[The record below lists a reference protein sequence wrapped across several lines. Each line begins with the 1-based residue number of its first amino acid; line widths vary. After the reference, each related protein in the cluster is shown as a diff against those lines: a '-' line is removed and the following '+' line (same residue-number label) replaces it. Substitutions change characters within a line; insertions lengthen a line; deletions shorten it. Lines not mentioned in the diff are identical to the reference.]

1 MRKTSIALF
10 CILMT
15 GAALAQTPTA
25 PAQAPAGPPPGG
37 PQLPGAQTF
46 QANCQS
52 CHGNNLQ
59 GGRGPS
65 LFAEPLLSSHS
76 DDQLR
81 QIIKTGV
88 ANSEMPSFA
97 GRLSD
102 EEISQTIA
110 YLRIQGGRLKAA
122 PPFVPD
128 PNGQVIHSEKQT
140 FRIEVVASGLET
152 PWGEAFLPDGRMLVT
167 ERTGAVRVVDHGKL
181 SPTPVAGTPKV
192 FVRQDG
198 GMLDVAYHNG
208 WIYLSYTE
216 VEPGVTPAPGSDTAP
231 TPAPPTMTVLVRG
244 HIRDNQWTDNHEIFR
259 APNSLYTTT
268 SDHYGSRFLFDGK
281 GHLFFSLGE
290 RHNMVNAQSLST
302 PLGKIHRVNEDGS
315 IPKDNPFLNVPGAWP
330 SIWSLGHRNPEG
342 LAFNPV
348 NGDLW
353 ESEHGPTGGDEIN
366 VIVRGHN
373 YGWGLASMG
382 LEPGVFKQSAIG
394 TDPPV
399 AFYTPTIAPS
409 GIGFYSGNRYPGWKN
424 NLFVA
429 ALAGQ
434 ELLRLEI
441 KGREVV
447 HQEPVFKEYG
457 RVRDVIT
464 GPDGLLYVLLQ
475 NPTGAGT
482 GLALSASTAGMVV
495 RLVPAQ

>member
-1 MRKTSIALF
+1 MKKLSA
-10 CILMT
+10 CILVACALAA
-15 GAALAQTPTA
+15 GAALAQQAGPPTA
-25 PAQAPAGPPPGG
+25 PPAPAGPPV
-37 PQLPGAQTF
+37 PGAQTY
-46 QANCQS
+46 ADNCRS
-52 CHGNNLQ
+52 CHGTNLS

-65 LFAEPLLSSHS
+65 LFTETLLSSDS
-76 DDQLR
+76 DDALR

-88 ANSEMPSFA
+88 TGTEMPSFA
-97 GRLSD
+97 GRLSED
-102 EEISQTIA
+102 EISQTIA
-110 YLRIQGGRLKAA
+110 YLRIQGGRLKAN
-122 PPFVPD
+122 PEFVAD
-128 PNGQVIHSEKQT
+128 PNGQVIHSQKLN
-140 FRIEVVASGLET
+140 FRIEVVASGLQT
-152 PWGEAFLPDGRMLVT
+152 PWGEVFLPDGRLLVT
-167 ERTGAVRVVDHGKL
+167 ERTGPLRIIDHGQL
-181 SPTPVAGTPKV
+181 LPQPVAGTPKV

-198 GMLDVAYHNG
+198 GMLDVAAHGG

-216 VEPGVTPAPGSDTAP
+216 VEPGITPAPGSDTAP

-244 HIRDNQWTDNHEIFR
+244 HIRDNQWVDNHEIFR
-259 APNSLYTTT
+259 APSSLYTTT

-315 IPKDNPFLNVPGAWP
+315 IPADNPFVHIPGAVP

-342 LAFNPV
+342 LSFNPV

-366 VIVRGHN
+366 VIDKGHN

-382 LEPGVFKQSAIG
+382 LEPGVFKQTAPG
-394 TDPPV
+394 TDPPIV
-399 AFYTPTIAPS
+399 YYTPTVAPS

-441 KGREVV
+441 QGRKVV
-447 HQEPVFKEYG
+447 AQEPVFQQFG

-475 NPTGAGT
+475 NPTGGGT
-482 GLALSASTAGMVV
+482 GLSLSASTAGMVV
-495 RLVPAQ
+495 RLVPLP